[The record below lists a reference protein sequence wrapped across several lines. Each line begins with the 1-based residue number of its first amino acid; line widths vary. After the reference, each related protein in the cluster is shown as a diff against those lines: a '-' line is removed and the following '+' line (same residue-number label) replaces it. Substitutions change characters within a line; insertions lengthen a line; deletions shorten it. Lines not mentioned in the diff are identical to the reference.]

1 MESLE
6 HARLRMVE
14 RQVAARGVRDP
25 RVLEAM
31 SRVPRHAFVPPEL
44 AHEAY
49 LDSPLPI
56 AEGQT
61 ISQPYIVALTA
72 ESLRLQPE
80 DRVLEIGT
88 GSGYAAAI
96 LGALARE
103 VHSVERHETLARE
116 AAQRLAD
123 LGIAN
128 VHVHQGD
135 GTLGLPA
142 LAPFDAIAVTASGP
156 RVPPALIE
164 QLAPGGRL
172 VIPTGLDD
180 SDQRLVLV
188 TRAEDGAIH
197 EHEICR
203 VRFVPLVGAQ
213 GWSRDEALPPFS

>member
-6 HARLRMVE
+6 QARHRMVE
-14 RQVAARGVRDP
+14 KQLASRGIGDP

-31 SRVPRHAFVPPEL
+31 DRVPREAFIPPAL

-56 AEGQT
+56 GEGQT

-72 ESLRLQPE
+72 ESLRIGPE

-88 GSGYAAAI
+88 GSGYAAAV

-103 VHSVERHETLARE
+103 VHSVERHPSLARE
-116 AAQRLAD
+116 AAGRLAE

-128 VHVHQGD
+128 VHVHEGD

-156 RVPPALIE
+156 RVPPALVE

-188 TRAEDGAIH
+188 TRAADGTVH

-213 GWSRDEALPPFS
+213 GWSQDEPDPASS